1 MTINNKQR
9 LLLLEHLH
17 FSLEHLTDDFSV
29 DMEDYKED
37 IELLN
42 LLRIKI

>member
-1 MTINNKQR
+1 MTITNKQK
-9 LLLLEHLH
+9 LILLEHLH

-37 IELLN
+37 IELLY
-42 LLRIKI
+42 LLRNK